1 MIKRALLGLSL
12 ALAIPAHAAPPPN
25 IVLMLIDDL
34 GWQELKCYDID
45 APSPADTPNMDAL
58 AKRGILFRHA
68 YSPAP
73 SCTPSRCAI
82 MSGNHPA
89 RAQTTCVAGGN
100 PPEAK
105 PNKKMITPWFR
116 GGMPANEQTMA
127 RTLREN
133 GYKTG
138 HAGKWHMGAGPLDHG
153 FDFTTYEDAPNR
165 RGVTGRRKNRLQDF
179 ATDQPGDPYRLDA
192 EGFPTDSVTVD
203 ALKFMETNK
212 DKPFFLYYATWLV
225 HTPIHCRSKALVD
238 KYAQRLGVDPA
249 NPKQWPVGKGQKN
262 PFFCAMVEMLDHYVG
277 QLVTFLETTDD
288 PRNPGHKLIDN
299 TYILFTSDNGG
310 VEGSKGEGISDN
322 APLDKGKTS
331 PREGGVRVPF
341 LVAGPGIS
349 AGKESDV
356 VVNGLDFYPT
366 ILSMAG
372 VKKPEGKN
380 LDGANLQPLL
390 TGAVEDSS
398 LVLDQNGKPRTEM
411 AWHYPH
417 FGKNQSTIRA
427 GDFKLIR
434 NYETDSGK
442 PPALELYRLVDT
454 KDGKSA
460 RVDIEEAKNL
470 AAEQPEKAAELN
482 ARLTEILTE
491 MKASLPYWNPNCI
504 FPLTNKDKAPTVT
517 GHTVAGQTITA
528 TFQENGA
535 RVVRADAIY
544 TTKNSG
550 GGWFRMIGE
559 VDNGTAKLALPP
571 EANQAFINLIDENN
585 FMVSY
590 PQSAAAEPKGR
601 GGKAKGGSD
610 GEDDGGAAVGG
621 AIPLAV
627 TVMGSAPS
635 HAQEDKREKQFN
647 KLDADKS
654 GTLTL
659 AEYTSI
665 AKGPGR
671 EANFTLRDTD
681 KDGSLTLVEF
691 CTPVKKISR
700 GITR

>member
-1 MIKRALLGLSL
+1 MIKRTLLGLSL
-12 ALAIPAHAAPPPN
+12 ALAIPAHAAPAPN

-34 GWQELKCYDID
+34 GWQEMKCYDID

-58 AKRGILFRHA
+58 AKRGILFRHG

-89 RAQTTCVAGGN
+89 RAQTTCVAGGKA
-100 PPEAK
+100 PEAK

-116 GGMPANEQTMA
+116 GGMPANEQTIA

-138 HAGKWHMGAGPLDHG
+138 HAGKWHMGAGPIDQG
-153 FDFTTYEDAPNR
+153 FDFTTYEDASNR
-165 RGVTGRRKNRLQDF
+165 RGVAKGMGDRLQNF
-179 ATDQPGDPYRLDA
+179 ATDQPGDPFRLDA
-192 EGFPTDSVTVD
+192 EGFPTDSVTVG

-225 HTPIHCRSKALVD
+225 HTPIQSRSKALLD
-238 KYAQRLGVDPA
+238 KYCQRLGVDPA
-249 NPKQWPVGKGQKN
+249 NRKEWPVGVGQKN
-262 PFFCAMVEMLDHYVG
+262 PFFCAMVETLDHYVG

-310 VEGSKGEGISDN
+310 VEGSKGEGVSDN

-341 LVAGPGIS
+341 LVAGPGIP

-380 LDGANLQPLL
+380 LDGADLKSLL

-411 AWHYPH
+411 VWHYPH
-417 FGKNQSTIRA
+417 GSMQSTIRA

-434 NYETDSGK
+434 NYNTDSGK

-470 AAEQPEKAAELN
+470 AAEQPEKAAELD

-491 MKASLPYWNPNCI
+491 MKASLPYWNPTCQS
-504 FPLTNKDKAPTVT
+504 PVTNKEKVPAVT
-517 GHTVAGQTITA
+517 GHTVDGQTVTA

-544 TTKNSG
+544 TTKDSG
-550 GGWFRMIGE
+550 GEWFRMIGE
-559 VDNGTAKLALPP
+559 VENGTAKLALPP
-571 EANQAFINLIDENN
+571 EATQTFINLIDENN

-590 PQSAAAEPKGR
+590 PQAAAAKAE
-601 GGKAKGGSD
+601 GGGD
-610 GEDDGGAAVGG
+610 GEEGGGAAVGG

-627 TVMGSAPS
+627 TVKGSAPS
-635 HAQEDKREKQFN
+635 HAQEDKKEIQFN

-654 GTLTL
+654 GTLTM

-665 AKGPGR
+665 AKGPER
-671 EANFTLRDTD
+671 EANFTLRDVD
-681 KDGSLTLVEF
+681 KDGSLTLLEF
-691 CTPVKKISR
+691 STPPAKKVAE
-700 GITR
+700 

>member
-1 MIKRALLGLSL
+1 MIKRTLLGLSL
-12 ALAIPAHAAPPPN
+12 ALAIPAHAAPAPN

-34 GWQELKCYDID
+34 GWQEMKCYDID

-58 AKRGILFRHA
+58 AKRGILFRHG

-89 RAQTTCVAGGN
+89 RAQTTCVAGGKPPGGN
-100 PPEAK
+100 PRQR
-105 PNKKMITPWFR
+105 MITPWFR
-116 GGMPANEQTMA
+116 GGMPANEQTIA

-138 HAGKWHMGAGPLDHG
+138 HAGKWHMGAGPIDQG
-153 FDFTTYEDAPNR
+153 FDFTTYEDASNR
-165 RGVTGRRKNRLQDF
+165 RGVAKGMGDRLQNF
-179 ATDQPGDPYRLDA
+179 ATDQPGDPFRLDA
-192 EGFPTDSVTVD
+192 EGFPTDSVTVG

-225 HTPIHCRSKALVD
+225 HTPIQSRSKALLD
-238 KYAQRLGVDPA
+238 KYCQRLGVDPA
-249 NPKQWPVGKGQKN
+249 NRKEWPVGVGQKN
-262 PFFCAMVEMLDHYVG
+262 PFFCAMVETLDHYVG

-310 VEGSKGEGISDN
+310 VEGSKGEGVSDN

-341 LVAGPGIS
+341 LVAGPGIP

-380 LDGANLQPLL
+380 LDGADLKSLL

-411 AWHYPH
+411 VWHYPH
-417 FGKNQSTIRA
+417 GSMQSTIRA

-434 NYETDSGK
+434 NYNTDSGK

-470 AAEQPEKAAELN
+470 AAEQPEKAAELD

-491 MKASLPYWNPNCI
+491 MKASLPYWNPTCQS
-504 FPLTNKDKAPTVT
+504 PVTNKEKVPAVT
-517 GHTVAGQTITA
+517 GHTVDGQTVTA

-544 TTKNSG
+544 TTKDSG
-550 GGWFRMIGE
+550 GEWFRMIGE
-559 VDNGTAKLALPP
+559 VENGTAKLALPP
-571 EANQAFINLIDENN
+571 EATQTFINLIDENN

-590 PQSAAAEPKGR
+590 PQAAAAKAE
-601 GGKAKGGSD
+601 GGGD
-610 GEDDGGAAVGG
+610 GEEGGGAAVGG

-627 TVMGSAPS
+627 TVKGSAPS
-635 HAQEDKREKQFN
+635 HAQEDKKEIQFN

-654 GTLTL
+654 GTLTM

-665 AKGPGR
+665 AKGPER
-671 EANFTLRDTD
+671 EANFTLRDVD
-681 KDGSLTLVEF
+681 KDGSLTLLEF
-691 CTPVKKISR
+691 STPPAKKVAE
-700 GITR
+700 